1 MIWQASGRRE
11 IIAAEP
17 ATGFAMLHINPAH
30 LLLPVTSPCWWRKED
45 QATVGAMIRASA
57 MSPSKWPRAVRAFLA
72 GALGCGIS
80 GCTLESGNPPLNP
93 PLPTAFET
101 PAQAG
106 APVWPAAD
114 WWRGFNNNEL
124 NGLVADAQR
133 ANPDLGAAAARVLQ
147 ADAQV
152 RVAGATLIPLL
163 DFSADVNRSRSAQLG
178 GNRTRT
184 SYSTTLSASYEIDFW
199 GRNRAQLQSAQ
210 AIALA
215 TRFDQQTV
223 AISILASVANSYF
236 LIIGLQDRLRIAQEN
251 VASAEAVLAAIR
263 ARLAVGTATA
273 LSVAQQESI
282 VAQQRAVVPALQQQL
297 RQTANAVALL
307 TGRLPEGF
315 AVRGGSFDDL
325 SIPAVAP
332 GLPSELLARRPD
344 VQSAEAQLTAS
355 NADIVA
361 ARAAFFPRVSL
372 NLDGGFQSQALASM
386 FGPGGSLYSAGVSLV
401 QPILQIYGLQGT
413 LDQRRGQYA
422 ELLENYRKAVISAFG
437 DVENALVATQ
447 QTAESVRLQAEVVEV
462 ARRAYVISQAQLRA
476 GTVDIINVL
485 TTQQTLFQAL
495 DAQAQARL
503 ARLQAAVALFQAM
516 GGGWTSSSLTAQAGA
531 R

>member
-1 MIWQASGRRE
+1 MPLSE
-11 IIAAEP
+11 
-17 ATGFAMLHINPAH
+17 
-30 LLLPVTSPCWWRKED
+30 
-45 QATVGAMIRASA
+45 
-57 MSPSKWPRAVRAFLA
+57 WPRAIRAGFLA
-72 GALGCGIS
+72 GTVGLGLS
-80 GCTLESGNPPLNP
+80 GCTLDSGNPPLSP
-93 PLPTAFET
+93 PLPQAFEA
-101 PAQAG
+101 PAPAG
-106 APVWPAAD
+106 APVWPAPE
-114 WWRGFNNNEL
+114 WWSGFNSREL
-124 NGLVADAQR
+124 NALVADAQR
-133 ANPDLGAAAARVLQ
+133 ANPDLGAAAARVAQ

-152 RVAGATLIPLL
+152 RIAGATLIPIIDLT
-163 DFSADVNRSRSAQLG
+163 ADVSRSRSAQLG
-178 GNRTRT
+178 GNRSRT
-184 SYSTTLSASYEIDFW
+184 SYNTTLSASYEIDFW

-215 TRFDQQTV
+215 SRFDQQTV

-236 LIIGLQDRLRIAQEN
+236 LIVGLQDRLRIAQEN
-251 VASAEAVLAAIR
+251 VASAEQVLAAIR

-282 VAQQRAVVPALQQQL
+282 VAQQRAVIPALQQQL
-297 RQTANAVALL
+297 RQTANAVAIL

-325 SIPAVAP
+325 SIPPVAP
-332 GLPSELLARRPD
+332 GLPPELLTRRPD
-344 VQSAEAQLTAS
+344 VQSAEAQLAAA

-361 ARAAFFPRVSL
+361 ARAAFFPRVTL
-372 NLDGGFQSQALASM
+372 GLDAGFQSQALASI
-386 FGPGGSLYSAGVSLV
+386 FGPGGSLYSVGIGAA
-401 QPILQIYGLQGT
+401 QPLLQIYGLQGT

-422 ELLENYRKAVISAFG
+422 ELLENYRKSVISAFG

-447 QTAESVRLQAEVVEV
+447 QTAESVRLQGEVVDV

-503 ARLQAAVALFQAM
+503 ARLQAAVGLFQAM
-516 GGGWTSSSLTAQAGA
+516 GGGWTASSMAA
-531 R
+531 RPIGR